1 MADTDHTNIDQPILQ
16 GKDNL
21 SYINTDVYGNF
32 AMAGSIF
39 LDSGCDNGF
48 REPYA
53 LLYGHHMADHKM
65 FGDLDLYED
74 RVFFDQNTTGELIL
88 PDRTYKL
95 KIFACLRV
103 KASEEAI
110 FTPQRW
116 KTDNS
121 GLIEF
126 VEKNAMHVH
135 TDTMERIG
143 STKRVLTDPGDVNLL
158 FGVYRSEDRPFGG
171 YGTIWTR
178 SVRRR

>member
-1 MADTDHTNIDQPILQ
+1 MDDVQSELLKLKPDTAEDGGASFEELRAVNPDVCAWLTLDHTNIDQPILQ

-95 KIFACLRV
+95 KIFAACV
-103 KASEEAI
+103 
-110 FTPQRW
+110 
-116 KTDNS
+116 
-121 GLIEF
+121 
-126 VEKNAMHVH
+126 
-135 TDTMERIG
+135 
-143 STKRVLTDPGDVNLL
+143 
-158 FGVYRSEDRPFGG
+158 
-171 YGTIWTR
+171 
-178 SVRRR
+178 